1 MPATATDWQR
11 TSTLPR
17 PANYQQMLDFFGIP
31 PATMEKLDENIRRKR
46 RRWYAKTNGGNPVGR
61 QRAERVV
68 ELIAQV
74 EQALKRGAE
83 ADVGG
88 GVEVDA
94 IPDEVFETL
103 QELWRIIDEYV
114 FNDDYDRALRVART
128 AVQRWGAQSAG
139 SSALAWVVATGF
151 ESGRL
156 AHPSVLREGIDAATR
171 ATTDAPADA
180 RNWESLATLLMA
192 VDQADA
198 AVSAIE
204 RARSHGGAPT
214 PRLLALQAVACVRL
228 GRPQDAMVAAVRAV
242 AEAQRNAPA
251 LVPAV
256 RSQCAAA
263 LVGWIAQRLPIRSA
277 AELDHYVE
285 MATTAAWC
293 AQGVPEAEDLVR
305 PHRMWAANAGRR
317 VFTGSF
323 VLRSFLAVLTGF
335 LSLPVHNALRSTP
348 AWKVLLAGMSDQAG
362 RGATGGNG
370 LSAQMSFQ
378 LVARPRY
385 VQDLHGFMLAG
396 LES

>member
-1 MPATATDWQR
+1 VVTTATDWQR
-11 TSTLPR
+11 TSSLPR
-17 PANYQQMLDFFGIP
+17 PATYQQMLEFFGIP

-46 RRWYAKTNGGNPVGR
+46 RQWYAKTNGGNPVGR

-74 EQALKRGAE
+74 EQALKRGAD

-88 GVEVDA
+88 GAQVDI

-103 QELWRIIDEYV
+103 AELWAIIDGSV
-114 FNDDYDRALRVART
+114 FADDYDKALRVART
-128 AVQRWGAQSAG
+128 AVQRWGGQSPG
-139 SSALAWVVATGF
+139 SGVLAWVVATGY
-151 ESGRL
+151 ESGNL

-171 ATTDAPADA
+171 ATAGAPADA
-180 RNWESLATLLMA
+180 RNWESLATLLMG

-204 RARSHGGAPT
+204 RARASGGLT
-214 PRLLALQAVACVRL
+214 PRLLALQAVGYIRL

-242 AEAQRNAPA
+242 AEAERSAPA
-251 LVPAV
+251 QVPAV
-256 RSQCAAA
+256 RSRCTAA
-263 LVGWIAQRLPIRSA
+263 LVSWIAQRLPIRSSTELA
-277 AELDHYVE
+277 AYVE
-285 MATTAAWC
+285 LATTAAWC

-323 VLRSFLAVLTGF
+323 MLRSFLAVLTGF
-335 LSLPVHNALRSTP
+335 LSLPLHNVLRSTP
-348 AWKVLLAGMSDQAG
+348 AWKVLLAGMSNK
-362 RGATGGNG
+362 TGPGNADGNG

-378 LVARPRY
+378 LVAGPQY
-385 VQDLHGFMLAG
+385 VQNLHGIKLVALG
-396 LES
+396 D